1 MNLNINNKKILI
13 HLTNDKC
20 IIYSNNSEK
29 INNQANQLISQLNE
43 KENTT
48 SLSLSI
54 SQSNEFNNKN
64 NLNLEKK
71 DILISFDSIICSDK
85 KSQQLFSSSNKTL
98 ELSKK
103 LNFENS
109 NSNLKTTANT
119 NLNCKS
125 NNDLKIIN
133 NNLINKNVNN
143 NIKQLSQFHIFD
155 NKNQNLKNNQQKN
168 FCFLNLDLNKI
179 KINNNVSSSIS
190 KNKNIKNNL
199 LYDKNNFHIKENNPS
214 FINNFNNIKK
224 KDFIKNFIQKI
235 KLKNNNKSKSNCK
248 ENKKKIIEKKQLKR
262 AISHHYQKLEISY
275 QKSGIESN
283 DLKNTNNKNKIENKF
298 INNNH
303 HN

>member
-1 MNLNINNKKILI
+1 MDNKKILI

-64 NLNLEKK
+64 NLNLDNK

-168 FCFLNLDLNKI
+168 LCFLNLDLNKI

-199 LYDKNNFHIKENNPS
+199 L
-214 FINNFNNIKK
+214 
-224 KDFIKNFIQKI
+224 
-235 KLKNNNKSKSNCK
+235 
-248 ENKKKIIEKKQLKR
+248 
-262 AISHHYQKLEISY
+262 
-275 QKSGIESN
+275 
-283 DLKNTNNKNKIENKF
+283 
-298 INNNH
+298 
-303 HN
+303 